1 MASALPEQGRA
12 TALSRRAWSAMAAET
27 AAPAAVTG
35 KTAACNPAHL
45 TQGCPRAG
53 LSRTKGQGG
62 YAAAG
67 RDSTGQGGDRC
78 PAD

>member
-27 AAPAAVTG
+27 VAVTG
-35 KTAACNPAHL
+35 KTAACNPANL

-53 LSRTKGQGG
+53 LSRTKVK
-62 YAAAG
+62 AATP
-67 RDSTGQGGDRC
+67 R
-78 PAD
+78 PAAPHRAARR